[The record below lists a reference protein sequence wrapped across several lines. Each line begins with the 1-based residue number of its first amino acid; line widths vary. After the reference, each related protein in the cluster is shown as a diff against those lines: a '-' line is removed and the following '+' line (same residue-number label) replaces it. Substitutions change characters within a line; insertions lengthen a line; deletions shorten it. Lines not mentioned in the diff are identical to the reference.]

1 LKDEDPRRKK
11 ESYFSVHNRRRN
23 KALMK
28 VVPPI
33 IAFAAIIAVL
43 FYYYPVEL
51 PEPNSSG
58 AGAFGSAHAHAALML
73 VLDGRVVDLAQTQYM
88 VKDRLIHLEGMDGN
102 TVHRHA
108 TEVNLGRF
116 FGSLGIGPDH
126 DTGCFTG
133 DDGVE
138 YCDDTAGK
146 RLRFWINGEELQG
159 HVENYVIEENNRVL
173 VVYGNEGEQQLQ
185 QYLAEVNSIEI
196 QGA

>member
-1 LKDEDPRRKK
+1 M
-11 ESYFSVHNRRRN
+11 HNRRRSQ
-23 KALMK
+23 ALIK

-33 IAFAAIIAVL
+33 TAFAVVIAVL

-51 PEPNSSG
+51 PRPGNSG
-58 AGAFGSAHAHAALML
+58 VGAFGSAHAHAAFML
-73 VLDGRVVDLAQTQYM
+73 VLDGRIVDLAQTQYM

-108 TEVNLGRF
+108 TEVNLGTF
-116 FGSLGIGPDH
+116 FKSLGIGPDH
-126 DTGCFTG
+126 DTGCLTG

-138 YCDDTAGK
+138 YCDGTEGK

-185 QYLAEVNSIEI
+185 QYLTELDSIQI
-196 QGA
+196 QAT

>member
-1 LKDEDPRRKK
+1 VIHLKDEDKRKK

-23 KALMK
+23 KALIK
-28 VVPPI
+28 LVPPI
-33 IAFAAIIAVL
+33 MAFAVVIAVL
-43 FYYYPVEL
+43 LYYYPVEL
-51 PEPNSSG
+51 PEPSNSDV
-58 AGAFGSAHAHAALML
+58 GAFGSAHAHAALML

-88 VKDRLIHLEGMDGN
+88 VKDRLIHLEEMDRN

-108 TEVNLGRF
+108 TEVNLGTF
-116 FGSLGIGPDH
+116 FESLGIGPDH

-138 YCDDTAGK
+138 YCDGTAGK

-159 HVENYVIEENNRVL
+159 HVENYIIEENNRIL

-185 QYLAEVNSIEI
+185 QYLTELDSIQI
-196 QGA
+196 

>member
-1 LKDEDPRRKK
+1 
-11 ESYFSVHNRRRN
+11 
-23 KALMK
+23 MK
-28 VVPPI
+28 VVPVI
-33 IAFAAIIAVL
+33 VAFAAVIAVSL
-43 FYYYPVEL
+43 YYYPVKP
-51 PEPNSSG
+51 PEPNDSG
-58 AGAFGSAHAHAALML
+58 VGAFGSAHAHAALML

-108 TEVNLGRF
+108 TEVNLGTF
-116 FGSLGIGPDH
+116 FESLGIGPDH
-126 DTGCFTG
+126 NTGCFTG

-173 VVYGNEGEQQLQ
+173 VVYGDESEGQLR
-185 QYLAEVNSIEI
+185 QYLAELDSVQI
-196 QGA
+196 QAT